1 MLLKVYKNPDGAQ
14 LAEILDR
21 PAKKNREIRKTI
33 KPILRKVRKNGDQA
47 LIKYAREY
55 DHVEIQSIRVTEE
68 EIEQSVLSVQPAL
81 SDAIEI
87 AYRNIERFHRAQV
100 DGILEVETMPGVV
113 CRRKSLP
120 ISRVGLYIPGGSAPL
135 FSTVLMLG
143 VPAMVAGCET
153 IVLCTPPGKQG
164 RIHPVILYTA
174 RRIGIRQIFKV
185 GGAQAIAAMAYGTE
199 SVPRVYK
206 IFGPGNQYV
215 TAAKQM
221 VGQQGIAIDL
231 PAGPSELA
239 VFADGSAIPE
249 FVAADLL
256 AQCEH
261 GPDSQVLLLSTSMQ
275 LIAQIQ
281 EQLLQQLAVLPRRN
295 FAEESLRNSRA
306 VLVESEDRAV
316 EILNA
321 YAAEHLILAL
331 ADPERVADRIQ
342 NAGSVFLGNFS
353 PEAAGDYASGTN
365 HTLPTNR
372 AALAWSGVSLD
383 SFIKKITYQ
392 TITEEGIRHLGP
404 PVEAM
409 AEAEHLMGHKNSVS
423 CRLGYLQK
431 RNGS

>member
-14 LAEILDR
+14 LAEILNR

-68 EIEQSVLSVQPAL
+68 EIEQSVLSVQPSL
-81 SDAIEI
+81 RDAIEI
-87 AYRNIERFHRAQV
+87 AYQNIERFHRAQA

-113 CRRKSLP
+113 CRRKSVP
-120 ISRVGLYIPGGSAPL
+120 ISRIGLYIPGGSAPL

-153 IVLCTPPGKQG
+153 VVLCTPPGKQG

-174 RRIGIRQIFKV
+174 RKIGIRQIFKV

-261 GPDSQVLLLSTSMQ
+261 GPDSQVLLLSTSIQ
-275 LIAQIQ
+275 LIAHIQ
-281 EQLLQQLAVLPRRN
+281 EQLMRQLAVLPRRN

-306 VLVESEDRAV
+306 ILVESEDRAV
-316 EILNA
+316 EILNE

-392 TITEEGIRHLGP
+392 TITEEGLRHLGP
-404 PVEAM
+404 TVEAM
-409 AEAEHLMGHKNSVS
+409 AEAEHLMGHKTSVS
-423 CRLGYLQK
+423 CRLDYLEK

>member
-1 MLLKVYKNPDGAQ
+1 MLLKVYKNPYGAQ

-21 PAKKNREIRKTI
+21 PTKKNREIRKTV

-81 SDAIEI
+81 RDAIEI
-87 AYRNIERFHRAQV
+87 AYQNIERFHRAQA

-113 CRRKSLP
+113 CRRKCLP
-120 ISRVGLYIPGGSAPL
+120 ISRIGLYIPGGSAPL

-153 IVLCTPPGKQG
+153 VVLCTPPGKQG

-261 GPDSQVLLLSTSMQ
+261 GPDSQVLLLSNNIQ

-281 EQLLQQLAVLPRRN
+281 EQLVLQLAVLPRRN
-295 FAEESLRNSRA
+295 IAEESLRNSRA
-306 VLVESEDRAV
+306 ILVESEDRAV
-316 EILNA
+316 EILNE

-331 ADPERVADRIQ
+331 ADPERIADRIQ

-372 AALAWSGVSLD
+372 AALAWSGLSLD

-409 AEAEHLMGHKNSVS
+409 AEAEHLMGHKTSVS
-423 CRLGYLQK
+423 CRLDYLEK

>member
-55 DHVEIQSIRVTEE
+55 DHVEIQSIRVSEE
-68 EIEQSVLSVQPAL
+68 EIEQSVLSVKPAL

-153 IVLCTPPGKQG
+153 VVLCTPPGKQG

-306 VLVESEDRAV
+306 VLVESEDLAV